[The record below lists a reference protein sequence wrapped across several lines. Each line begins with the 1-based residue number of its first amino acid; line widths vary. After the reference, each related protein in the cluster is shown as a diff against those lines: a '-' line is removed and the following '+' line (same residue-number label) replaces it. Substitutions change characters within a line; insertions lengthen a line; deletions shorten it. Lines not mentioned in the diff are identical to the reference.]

1 MGNTA
6 GRQTEERAVARKTG
20 KLKTTKAT
28 TTNKQTPNKR
38 KQIKTAT
45 SRFAPDATVTWAG
58 RDNPF
63 HEGCGAW
70 ERTEIVRKASGQT
83 VSAMQGKAG
92 LRGTT
97 LATLARME
105 LIKVG

>member
-1 MGNTA
+1 
-6 GRQTEERAVARKTG
+6 VARKTA
-20 KLKTTKAT
+20 KLKTNKKAT
-28 TTNKQTPNKR
+28 TNNKK
-38 KQIKTAT
+38 AT
-45 SRFAPDATVTWAG
+45 TKKEVRSRFAPDATVTWAG